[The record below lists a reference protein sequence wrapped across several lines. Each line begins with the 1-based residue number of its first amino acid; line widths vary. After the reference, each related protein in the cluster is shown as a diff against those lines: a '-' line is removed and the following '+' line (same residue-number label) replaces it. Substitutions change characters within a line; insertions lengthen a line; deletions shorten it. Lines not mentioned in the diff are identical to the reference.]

1 MFSIQINDQY
11 NDHKKK
17 CNDQFFVNW
26 LNNLEPA
33 AALMGYLEN
42 RKREKNNKNKWWQ

>member
-17 CNDQFFVNW
+17 SNDQFFVNAFKKMNENVVGIEID
-26 LNNLEPA
+26 LNNIIRGDESKCII
-33 AALMGYLEN
+33 N
-42 RKREKNNKNKWWQ
+42 